1 MNDSFYAQ
9 LQLRTIYTDTSGVHI
24 HPILSSSS
32 EPYSDI
38 RGVYIHPILSSWS
51 EPYSDIREVYIHPIP
66 ILSSSS
72 EPYSDIK
79 EILKKNAVWT
89 QILYN

>member
-9 LQLRTIYTDTSGVHI
+9 LQLRTIYTDTRGVHI

-32 EPYSDI
+32 EPYT
-38 RGVYIHPILSSWS
+38 
-51 EPYSDIREVYIHPIP
+51 DIREVYIHPIP

-79 EILKKNAVWT
+79 EILKTNAVWT